1 MFSFKVFLSTYWVT
15 TSYFYLTEEKQI
27 HFTTIIHFNS
37 IFYLAVEQ
45 ANPFKLIYP
54 YMISIKFIKN
64 RPLLYHS
71 MKYLE
76 TTDDHFYL
84 PLYFNMF
91 LKPLV
96 NKRNLCNQRKEPIL
110 TSKKSLAAKKYL

>member
-1 MFSFKVFLSTYWVT
+1 
-15 TSYFYLTEEKQI
+15 
-27 HFTTIIHFNS
+27 
-37 IFYLAVEQ
+37 
-45 ANPFKLIYP
+45 
-54 YMISIKFIKN
+54 
-64 RPLLYHS
+64 

-91 LKPLV
+91 LKPLI